1 MESASGE
8 ERKKRWSYI
17 TVRQKTTGAA
27 NIIRAKI
34 KLICVAT
41 DIDRYYPVNLLD
53 YKASEM
59 LLRVPLQISGC
70 DFDF

>member
-1 MESASGE
+1 MLQE
-8 ERKKRWSYI
+8 KRN
-17 TVRQKTTGAA
+17 TTGEA

-41 DIDRYYPVNLLD
+41 DTGRYYPVNLLD

-59 LLRVPLQISGC
+59 LMKEFLYKHQAVTLSSEN
-70 DFDF
+70 